1 MTSET
6 FLYQYKDHQYDD
18 YFHTQGGGD
27 KTVGRPQTV
36 STAHITELE
45 TSELICRPGSW
56 APPILPTR
64 YKPRAAPGRCV
75 G

>member
-6 FLYQYKDHQYDD
+6 SLYQDKDHQYDGH
-18 YFHTQGGGD
+18 FHAQGGGD

-36 STAHITELE
+36 STAHITELG
-45 TSELICRPGSW
+45 TRELICRPGSR
-56 APPILPTR
+56 APPILPTC
-64 YKPRAAPGRCV
+64 YKPGGTPGRCV